1 MDKVIMIGNR
11 EIEVSSDKGGVFLK
25 SVESY
30 RAIYLTVSG
39 ARQVAAALLESANEV
54 EQKTKTS

>member
-1 MDKVIMIGNR
+1 MDKTITIGNH
-11 EIEVSSDKGGVFLK
+11 EIKVSSNKSGIFLE

-54 EQKTKTS
+54 EQKNKTS